1 MKIPFIKMHGL
12 GNDFI
17 IFDNQKSPK
26 IHDKSFLQKISD
38 RRYGIGCDQVMI
50 IEDTPIAENYK
61 IKMYNSNGLEV
72 GACGNGTRCVADYLM
87 ERDNITYLNIE
98 SISGNLK
105 CFKNDNL
112 VTVNMGKPK
121 FGWSDI
127 PLSKNIDPQKVKL
140 GDFEAFCLSMG
151 NPHAVIFLQNL
162 EELESLDLISVGPKL
177 EKDTLF
183 PEFANIEFAC
193 VLENNT
199 IRMRVWERGSG
210 ITLACGS
217 GACATLVAASVLN
230 KSPKE
235 NKIIL
240 DGGHL
245 LINWLNDSTVTL
257 SGDVEKVFEGTIG
270 E

>member
-1 MKIPFIKMHGL
+1 MHGL

-17 IFDNQKSPK
+17 IFDNQRNPQ
-26 IHDKSFLQKISD
+26 IHHKKFLQKISN
-38 RRYGIGCDQVMI
+38 RRFGIGCDQVMI
-50 IEDTPIAENYK
+50 IEDTPFSENFK
-61 IKMYNSNGLEV
+61 VKMYNSDGSET

-87 ERDNITYLNIE
+87 ERDNISFLNIE
-98 SISGNLK
+98 TISGNLK
-105 CFKNDNL
+105 CFKNNNL

-127 PLSKNIDPQKVKL
+127 PLSKNINPQKVKL

-151 NPHAVIFLQNL
+151 NPHAVIFLQSL
-162 EELESLDLISVGPKL
+162 DDLKSLDLNSVGPKL
-177 EKDTLF
+177 EKNALF

-193 VLENNT
+193 VLKDKT

-217 GACATLVAASVLN
+217 GACATLVAASILN
-230 KSPKE
+230 KSPRE

-257 SGDVEKVFEGTIG
+257 SGDVEKVYEGTIG

>member
-1 MKIPFIKMHGL
+1 MHSL

-17 IFDNQKSPK
+17 IFDNQRNSQ
-26 IHDKSFLQKISD
+26 IHDKKFLQKISN
-38 RRYGIGCDQVMI
+38 RRFGIGCDQVMI
-50 IEDTPIAENYK
+50 IEDTPVPENFK
-61 IKMYNSNGLEV
+61 VKMYNSDGSET

-87 ERDNITYLNIE
+87 ERDNITFLNIE

-105 CFKNDNL
+105 CFKNNNL

-127 PLSKNIDPQKVKL
+127 PLSKNINPQKVKL

-151 NPHAVIFLQNL
+151 NPHAVIFLQSL
-162 EELESLDLISVGPKL
+162 DDLKSLDLNFVGPKL
-177 EKDTLF
+177 EKNSLF

-193 VLENNT
+193 VLEDKT

-257 SGDVEKVFEGTIG
+257 SGLVEKVFEGIIG

>member
-1 MKIPFIKMHGL
+1 
-12 GNDFI
+12 
-17 IFDNQKSPK
+17 
-26 IHDKSFLQKISD
+26 
-38 RRYGIGCDQVMI
+38 
-50 IEDTPIAENYK
+50 
-61 IKMYNSNGLEV
+61 MYNSNGLEV

-87 ERDNITYLNIE
+87 ERDNKTYLNIE

-105 CFKNDNL
+105 CFKNENL

-140 GDFEAFCLSMG
+140 GNFQAFCLSMG

-162 EELESLDLISVGPKL
+162 EELESLDLNSVGPKL

-193 VLENNT
+193 VLKDNT

-217 GACATLVAASVLN
+217 GACATLVACFGFKQ
-230 KSPKE
+230 KSLE
-235 NKIIL
+235 KIKL
-240 DGGHL
+240 
-245 LINWLNDSTVTL
+245 
-257 SGDVEKVFEGTIG
+257 F
-270 E
+270 

>member
-1 MKIPFIKMHGL
+1 M
-12 GNDFI
+12 
-17 IFDNQKSPK
+17 
-26 IHDKSFLQKISD
+26 
-38 RRYGIGCDQVMI
+38 
-50 IEDTPIAENYK
+50 
-61 IKMYNSNGLEV
+61 
-72 GACGNGTRCVADYLM
+72 
-87 ERDNITYLNIE
+87 
-98 SISGNLK
+98 
-105 CFKNDNL
+105 FKNDNL

-127 PLSKNIDPQKVKL
+127 PLSKKIDPQKVKL
-140 GDFEAFCLSMG
+140 GGFEAFCLSMG

-162 EELESLDLISVGPKL
+162 EELESLDLNSVGPKL

-245 LINWLNDSTVTL
+245 LINWLDDSTVTL